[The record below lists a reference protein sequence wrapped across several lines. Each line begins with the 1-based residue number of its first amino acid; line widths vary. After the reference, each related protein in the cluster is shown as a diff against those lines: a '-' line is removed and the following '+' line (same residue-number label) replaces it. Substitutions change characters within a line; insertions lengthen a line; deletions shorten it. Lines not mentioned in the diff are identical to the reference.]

1 MSLIF
6 LKNSHYL
13 FNIISLLYYMVVQC
27 VSVWIMH
34 ILRDVWKDSNLKK
47 MLKWIRQQ
55 ARLFFIS
62 SYENTYLIKKIMTN
76 SNFELGDQ
84 IPPHPIGGGGVTNFK
99 LYSLQWYW
107 CPLAV
112 TQLLPIV
119 PLSWS
124 PHLAKTPH
132 F

>member
-1 MSLIF
+1 
-6 LKNSHYL
+6 
-13 FNIISLLYYMVVQC
+13 MVVQC

-84 IPPHPIGGGGVTNFK
+84 IPPHPIGGNKF
-99 LYSLQWYW
+99 
-107 CPLAV
+107 
-112 TQLLPIV
+112 
-119 PLSWS
+119 
-124 PHLAKTPH
+124 
-132 F
+132 